1 MAGLRGNTAWLM
13 YQKQT
18 AKGTPAT
25 VETTK
30 AFKSPYS
37 GGAIAP
43 TREFDQLA
51 ETDANRDQG
60 VSFVKVGGV
69 SGNPEVY
76 VRDKT
81 IGAFLFYVLGADA
94 VTGATNYVHT
104 LTAANAIPYVTFW
117 NDLGDTLFER
127 HQDCFLSSLE
137 LKTTAGQPLT
147 AQANILGLKSERLTS
162 DPSTSPAIPLE
173 SGYVYNYNNATVT
186 LGGGATAL
194 ISSMDLTIDNN
205 VTVQQTD
212 GFLPYDV
219 VVGQR
224 QVSLSFD
231 LIFETLAE
239 YNKFHYGT
247 ESGTTISNQ
256 IYTTSADFQFDNG
269 TNNQVK
275 LTLPT
280 IAYEEFPVS
289 PDPSGAPIVASIR
302 AVAQRPT
309 SGSIITA
316 VVKNQQASY

>member
-13 YQKQT
+13 YQKQSV
-18 AKGTPAT
+18 KGTAAAVAKAT
-25 VETTK
+25 TI
-30 AFKSPYS
+30 KSPYS
-37 GGAIAP
+37 GGSISP

-60 VSFVKVGGV
+60 VSYVKIGGV

-76 VRDKT
+76 VRDAS

-94 VTGATNYVHT
+94 VTGATNYTHT
-104 LTAANAIPYVTFW
+104 ITPAQSIPYVTFW
-117 NDLGDTLFER
+117 NGLSETLYEQFK
-127 HQDCFLSSLE
+127 DCFVSSLE
-137 LKTTAGQPLT
+137 IKATAGSPLT
-147 AQANILGLKSERLTS
+147 ATANILGREATRLTT
-162 DPSTSPAIPLE
+162 DPSLTEAIPLQ
-173 SGYVYNYNNATVT
+173 SGYVYNYNNGTVT
-186 LGGGATAL
+186 LAGGATAL

-205 VTVQQTD
+205 VTIQQTD
-212 GFLPYDV
+212 NFIPYDV

-224 QVSLSFD
+224 QVSVSFD

-239 YNKFHYGT
+239 YNKFHYGA
-247 ESGTTISNQ
+247 EGGTSVSNT

-269 TNNQVK
+269 ANNQVK

-280 IAYEEFPVS
+280 IAYEQFPVS

-302 AVAQRPT
+302 AVGQRPT

-316 VVKNQQASY
+316 LVKNQVASY